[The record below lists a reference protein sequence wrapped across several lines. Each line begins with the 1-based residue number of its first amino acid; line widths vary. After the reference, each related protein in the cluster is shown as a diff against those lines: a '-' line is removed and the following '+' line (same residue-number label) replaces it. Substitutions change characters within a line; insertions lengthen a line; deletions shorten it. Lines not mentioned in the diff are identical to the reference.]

1 MAFDYAANDP
11 DAWTW
16 AEPLV
21 VDTLYG
27 VYEALLDDDVTAR
40 EMALEHARLWHRLFS
55 RTPDLDGLLD
65 LEVKLGMLGLGIDA
79 IHSANAAVAREL
91 ADVATLRFRRSPRQ
105 QIGLSSAI
113 TGLRDRMTAIVA
125 GRR

>member
-1 MAFDYAANDP
+1 MAFDHAATDP

-21 VDTLYG
+21 VDALHG
-27 VYEALLDDDVTAR
+27 VYEALLDDDAAASEVAR
-40 EMALEHARLWHRLFS
+40 EHARLWHRLFN
-55 RTPDLDGLLD
+55 RAPDLDGLLE
-65 LEVKLGMLGLGIDA
+65 LEIKLGILGLGIDA

-91 ADVATLRFRRSPRQ
+91 ADVASLRFRRSPRQ
-105 QIGLSSAI
+105 ESGLTSAI
-113 TGLRDRMTAIVA
+113 TGFRDRMTAIVA